1 MLNFPIRNH
10 SSPHSISADWRPENP
25 ETENFRRNWKNRKN
39 WKNWKFL
46 APFSPDFLKGN
57 EPKMEPTIF
66 SFFSFFG
73 FFSFSENFQF
83 PDSRA
88 RSRLKMILES
98 SNLWIPEN
106 LVTWLNM
113 HVFPHSCKNAS
124 RMTPSLCGVRRAG
137 QVYSRREG
145 SKLKAQDDRRIL
157 ESLNS

>member
-1 MLNFPIRNH
+1 MFNFPIRNH
-10 SSPHSISADWRPENP
+10 SSPHSISADRRPENP

-46 APFSPDFLKGN
+46 LHFRRISLK
-57 EPKMEPTIF
+57 EMSRKKPKIF

-113 HVFPHSCKNAS
+113 HVFLHSCKNAS

-145 SKLKAQDDRRIL
+145 SKLKAQDDLWIFEFL
-157 ESLNS
+157 